1 MRRRALGLI
10 GPIGPIR
17 SSTAPSECSLRL
29 DATLSEKSCPRR
41 PDVSEFLAVFAPCC
55 ESFRSTARSYDRSQ
69 TSHPGGSHHRVE
81 HFIRCGGL
89 VADDRPSD
97 IARI

>member
-17 SSTAPSECSLRL
+17 SSTTPSECALRL
-29 DATLSEKSCPRR
+29 DATLSETSCPGR
-41 PDVSEFLAVFAPCC
+41 PDVSEFLAVFAPCG

-69 TSHPGGSHHRVE
+69 TSRPARSHHRVG
-81 HFIRCGGL
+81 HFKRGSGL
-89 VADDRPSD
+89 VADDRPAD
-97 IARI
+97 VAR